1 MQGGPARGCVLVTG
15 ASGQIGTRVCD
26 ALRRSGHDVL
36 AVDLNL
42 DARNEVGACDVR
54 VDRQVARMLECAP
67 IRAVLHLAAVLPTAF
82 RADPLAA
89 AEVNLTG
96 TLNVLRHAVRRRVER
111 VIFASSMSVYG
122 SSPTSR
128 ALNEGDPA
136 TPDEPYGAAKR
147 AIELIGGS
155 LTTHTGLGFVS
166 LRIARV
172 VGPSAKS
179 AASSWRSEIFGRSA
193 SPDDLPISI
202 PFAPTARL
210 SLVHE
215 DEVARMLMT
224 LVEAPDRPQPVY
236 NSPVEVWEAGKLAEL
251 VEGEKKVWLQTGGAH
266 GGPICDGTR
275 FAQDFGFRLNGLAH
289 YLSSPGVVG

>member
-1 MQGGPARGCVLVTG
+1 M
-15 ASGQIGTRVCD
+15 
-26 ALRRSGHDVL
+26 LRRAGHEVL
-36 AVDLNL
+36 AVDLEP
-42 DARNEVGACDVR
+42 DARREGEACDVR
-54 VDRQVARMLECAP
+54 VDRQVESTFECGP
-67 IRAVLHLAAVLPTAF
+67 VGAVIHLAAALPTAF

-96 TLNVLRHAVRRRVER
+96 TLNVLRHAVRRRVAR

-147 AIELIGGS
+147 AVELIGER
-155 LTTHTGLGFVS
+155 LTAHTGLEFVS

-179 AASSWRSEIFGRSA
+179 AASSWRSGIFGRSA
-193 SPDDLPISI
+193 SCDELPISI

-236 NSPVEVWEAGKLAEL
+236 NSPVEVWDAWKLAEL
-251 VEGEKKVWLQTGGAH
+251 VEGEGKVRVQTGGAH
-266 GGPICDGTR
+266 GGPICDGSR
-275 FAQDFGFRLNGLAH
+275 FMRDFGFRLNGLAH
-289 YLSSPGVVG
+289 YLSSPGGVG